1 MRGVTTE
8 VDKDN
13 DTALVEVSDESARS
27 GLIEKLLD
35 AAGDEPRQIKVLT
48 GGNHPAYRVPL
59 ALAKKAGLVH
69 RAAPQK
75 AAPKKAASK
84 ADTDS
89 KTEDDN
95 SSAAADEQSGD

>member
-13 DTALVEVSDESARS
+13 DTALVEVSDETARS

-75 AAPKKAASK
+75 AAAKAAPK
-84 ADTDS
+84 AADADS
-89 KTEDDN
+89 KTEDAKG
-95 SSAAADEQSGD
+95 SAPADDKSGD